1 MNILMICE
9 DCEEYLCQITNS
21 HEKKCYTLHSVV
33 YSDLN
38 QILHIQCLVLQE
50 GNERENDEIKEEI
63 SSTY

>member
-9 DCEEYLCQITNS
+9 DCEEYLSQFTNS
-21 HEKKCYTLHSVV
+21 YKKCYMLHSVV

-38 QILHIQCLVLQE
+38 QILHIQCSVLQK